1 MRAKFT
7 LITVFTLV
15 VLATLEWQS
24 NTAGGQVVT
33 DGLVSYWSFDK
44 ADIEGE
50 IAEDVWGDNEGT
62 IVGDP
67 KPVEGMVREALDFDG
82 VDDYVDCGNDGS
94 LNITDKMTI
103 EFWIYPRENTQN
115 RHIVSRGEWAAG
127 GYWVQHCDPGNVG
140 GFYFYLD
147 GVYQAFIVPA
157 GSSELNTWHH
167 FLLTYDG
174 SIVKSY
180 KNGEF
185 LNEAPANGS
194 ITSKDTSFMISRYAA
209 LDLHHFDGIIDE
221 VRVYNR
227 ALNADEARQSFLAEG
242 LAVAISDGKLALTWG
257 DIKVS
262 K

>member
-1 MRAKFT
+1 MGAKVT
-7 LITVFTLV
+7 LITIFTFIV
-15 VLATLEWQS
+15 MAAIAWQS
-24 NTAGGQVVT
+24 DTSWGQVVT

-50 IAEDVWGDNEGT
+50 TAKDIWGNNDGV
-62 IVGDP
+62 IVGGA
-67 KPVEGMVREALDFDG
+67 KTVEGVVREALDFDG
-82 VDDYVDCGNDGS
+82 VDDCVDCGNDGS
-94 LNITDKMTI
+94 LNITEEMTI
-103 EFWIYPRENTQN
+103 EFWINPRENTEN
-115 RHIVSRGEWAAG
+115 RHIISRGEWAAG

-140 GFYFYLD
+140 GLYFYLD

-157 GSSELNTWHH
+157 GSSELNIWHH

-174 SIVKSY
+174 TTVKSY
-180 KNGEF
+180 KNGEL

-194 ITSKDTSFMISRYAA
+194 ITSKDTNFMISRYAA

-227 ALNADEARQSFLAEG
+227 ALNADEAGQNFLAEG
-242 LAVAISDGKLALTWG
+242 LAVAPDGRLALTWG
-257 DIKVS
+257 EIKVP